1 MAACVS
7 NSLGPPVPSETD
19 QAPENLPSVGPAAS
33 PGLLPG
39 LYDPLQ
45 HLVAAAELLDRQRL
59 TPEARACARAILQSG
74 RMVLNVLEDL
84 RQLAG
89 LSAER
94 VAPAPIGVEALVE
107 DVEAL
112 WRLQTAPSAGRLLL
126 SRNTP
131 AHVALVIDGG
141 GAKQLLNALISR
153 GLASGETGVVEA
165 SVSLGAPDEFGRT
178 ELRFAVAQNLPPPTS
193 AEHDTGLMLADAL
206 ARRLGGTLTR
216 TDNPGVG
223 EAVSVRLP
231 AEIAVEA
238 AAEEG
243 EELRVLPER
252 THILIV
258 DDNAT
263 NRMVAGALCEMFGC
277 TTQTAE
283 DGVEAVEAA
292 RGSRFDLILM
302 DIKMPRMDG
311 IEATRAIRR
320 LPGALGKVPIVALTA
335 NGDAEAAKV
344 YLANGMDA
352 VVEKPIKP
360 DRLLETLQ
368 MVLEPGAQDT
378 ADATPTSSAA

>member
-1 MAACVS
+1 M
-7 NSLGPPVPSETD
+7 PSETD
-19 QAPENLPSVGPAAS
+19 QASENVPLVSAAAS

-89 LSAER
+89 LSAES
-94 VAPAPIGVEALVE
+94 VAPAPIGLEALVE

-165 SVSLGAPDEFGRT
+165 SVSLSAPDEFGRT
-178 ELRFAVAQNLPPPTS
+178 ELRFTVAQNLPPPTS
-193 AEHDTGLMLADAL
+193 AEHDTGLMLAEAL
-206 ARRLGGTLTR
+206 AQRLGGLLTR
-216 TDNPGVG
+216 TDNLGVG
-223 EAVSVRLP
+223 ETVIVRLP
-231 AEIAVEA
+231 AEIAAEA
-238 AAEEG
+238 AQEEG

-335 NGDAEAAKV
+335 NGDAEATKI

-368 MVLEPGAQDT
+368 MVLEPLAEAKDAAQD
-378 ADATPTSSAA
+378 PVQTSSAA

>member
-1 MAACVS
+1 M
-7 NSLGPPVPSETD
+7 
-19 QAPENLPSVGPAAS
+19 PSVADHASDDAPVAGASTPAAL
-33 PGLLPG
+33 PPG

-74 RMVLNVLEDL
+74 RMVLNVLEDM
-84 RQLAG
+84 RQLAA
-89 LSAER
+89 LSVEPS
-94 VAPAPIGVEALVE
+94 VPAPIGLETLVE

-126 SRNTP
+126 SRTAP
-131 AHVALVIDGG
+131 ANVTLSLDGG
-141 GAKQLLNALISR
+141 GAKQLLNTLISR
-153 GLASGETGVVEA
+153 ALGAGEAGVVETT
-165 SVSLGAPDEFGRT
+165 VSLAAPDAAGRT
-178 ELRFAVAQNLPPPTS
+178 ELRFTVGQNLPAAWP
-193 AEHDTGLMLADAL
+193 AAQDTALTLADAI
-206 ARRLGGTLTR
+206 ARRLGGVLTVAANSGAGQ
-216 TDNPGVG
+216 T
-223 EAVSVRLP
+223 VSVRLP
-231 AEIAVEA
+231 AEIAADIGAEDGEA
-238 AAEEG
+238 
-243 EELRVLPER
+243 LRVLPER

-292 RGSRFDLILM
+292 RASRFDLILM
-302 DIKMPRMDG
+302 DIRMPRMDG

-320 LPGALGKVPIVALTA
+320 LPGALGRVPIVALTA
-335 NGDAEAAKV
+335 NSDADAAKI
-344 YLANGMDA
+344 YLSSGMDA

-368 MVLEPGAQDT
+368 MVLEPEAHAGNAQQ
-378 ADATPTSSAA
+378 ASSAA

>member
-1 MAACVS
+1 MAGCPS
-7 NSLGPPVPSETD
+7 NSLRLYVPSVAD
-19 QAPENLPSVGPAAS
+19 HVSDDAPAAGA
-33 PGLLPG
+33 PPAATLPPG

-74 RMVLNVLEDL
+74 RMVLNVLEDM
-84 RQLAG
+84 RQLAA
-89 LSAER
+89 LSVEPS
-94 VAPAPIGVEALVE
+94 VPAPIGLETLVE

-126 SRNTP
+126 SRNAP
-131 AHVALVIDGG
+131 ANVTLSIDGG
-141 GAKQLLNALISR
+141 GAKQLLNTLVSRAL
-153 GLASGETGVVEA
+153 GAGETGVVEA
-165 SVSLGAPDEFGRT
+165 TVSLAAPDPAGHT
-178 ELRFAVAQNLPPPTS
+178 ELRFTVGQNLPAAWPAAQDTS
-193 AEHDTGLMLADAL
+193 LHLADAI
-206 ARRLGGTLTR
+206 ARRLGGVLTV
-216 TDNPGVG
+216 TANGGVG
-223 EAVSVRLP
+223 ETVSVRLP
-231 AEIAVEA
+231 AEIAE
-238 AAEEG
+238 EIGGDEG

-292 RGSRFDLILM
+292 RASRFDLILM

-320 LPGALGKVPIVALTA
+320 LPGALGRVPIVALTA
-335 NGDAEAAKV
+335 NSDAEAAKI
-344 YLANGMDA
+344 YMDSGMDA

-368 MVLEPGAQDT
+368 MVLEPEAH
-378 ADATPTSSAA
+378 AAATQASSAA

>member
-1 MAACVS
+1 MS
-7 NSLGPPVPSETD
+7 NSLGSYVPSVAD
-19 QAPENLPSVGPAAS
+19 QASDDASAAEAPRAATLP
-33 PGLLPG
+33 PG

-74 RMVLNVLEDL
+74 RMVLNVLEDM
-84 RQLAG
+84 RQLAA
-89 LSAER
+89 LSVEPSI
-94 VAPAPIGVEALVE
+94 PAPIGLETLVE

-126 SRNTP
+126 SRNAP
-131 AHVALVIDGG
+131 AHVTLNIDGG
-141 GAKQLLNALISR
+141 GAKQLLNTLIGRAL
-153 GLASGETGVVEA
+153 GAGETGVVEA
-165 SVSLGAPDEFGRT
+165 AVALTPADPAGRI
-178 ELRFAVAQNLPPPTS
+178 ELRFTVGQNLPAAWPAAQDTS
-193 AEHDTGLMLADAL
+193 LSLADAI
-206 ARRLGGTLTR
+206 ARRLGGVLTVMAN
-216 TDNPGVG
+216 DGVG
-223 EAVSVRLP
+223 ETVSVRLP
-231 AEIAVEA
+231 AEIAA
-238 AAEEG
+238 DIGADEG
-243 EELRVLPER
+243 EALRVLPER

-292 RGSRFDLILM
+292 RASRFDLILM

-320 LPGALGKVPIVALTA
+320 LPGALGRVPIVALTA

-344 YLANGMDA
+344 YMDSGMDA

-368 MVLEPGAQDT
+368 MVLEPEAHAAPAAQ
-378 ADATPTSSAA
+378 ASSAA

>member
-1 MAACVS
+1 MA
-7 NSLGPPVPSETD
+7 
-19 QAPENLPSVGPAAS
+19 PASAS
-33 PGLLPG
+33 LLPG
-39 LYDPLQ
+39 LYNPLQ

-74 RMVLNVLEDL
+74 RMILNVMEDL
-84 RQLAG
+84 RQLGG
-89 LSAER
+89 LATEPSIDT
-94 VAPAPIGVEALVE
+94 PAPLSELIE

-126 SRNTP
+126 SSTAPGGVTLN
-131 AHVALVIDGG
+131 IDGG
-141 GAKQLLNALISR
+141 GFKQLLNTLIGRAL
-153 GLASGETGVVEA
+153 AAGESGVVEA
-165 SVSLGAPDEFGRT
+165 LVALELSSDGLATLRVSVSQSLAASLPAAHDSGLALSTTLAARMGGA
-178 ELRFAVAQNLPPPTS
+178 LSVAANAGGGEIASARLPTQI
-193 AEHDTGLMLADAL
+193 M
-206 ARRLGGTLTR
+206 
-216 TDNPGVG
+216 
-223 EAVSVRLP
+223 EAVDDTAGEDAHVLP
-231 AEIAVEA
+231 A
-238 AAEEG
+238 
-243 EELRVLPER
+243 R

-292 RGSRFDLILM
+292 RASRFDLILM

-320 LPGALGKVPIVALTA
+320 LPGALGRVPIVALTA
-335 NGDAEAAKV
+335 NGDAEATKI

-368 MVLEPGAQDT
+368 AVLEPEGHQPVQAQ
-378 ADATPTSSAA
+378 TSSAA

>member
-1 MAACVS
+1 MPSADPAFDGASAAAT
-7 NSLGPPVPSETD
+7 P
-19 QAPENLPSVGPAAS
+19 AS
-33 PGLLPG
+33 PALPPG

-74 RMVLNVLEDL
+74 RMVLNVLEDM
-84 RQLAG
+84 RQLAALSVEPSVAAPVG
-89 LSAER
+89 LET
-94 VAPAPIGVEALVE
+94 LVE

-126 SRNTP
+126 SRNAP
-131 AHVALVIDGG
+131 AHVTLNLDGG
-141 GAKQLLNALISR
+141 GAKQLLNTLIGRAL
-153 GLASGETGVVEA
+153 GAGEAGVVEA
-165 SVSLGAPDEFGRT
+165 TVSLAPPDAAGRT
-178 ELRFAVAQNLPPPTS
+178 ELCFSVSQNLPPAWP
-193 AEHDTGLMLADAL
+193 AAQDTAMGLADAI
-206 ARRLGGTLTR
+206 ARRLGGALTATANR
-216 TDNPGVG
+216 GAGQT
-223 EAVSVRLP
+223 VSARLP
-231 AEIAVEA
+231 AEIA
-238 AAEEG
+238 AELDG
-243 EELRVLPER
+243 EDGETLRVLPER

-292 RGSRFDLILM
+292 RASRFDLILM

-320 LPGALGKVPIVALTA
+320 LPGALGRVPIVALTA
-335 NGDAEAAKV
+335 NGDAEAARV
-344 YLANGMDA
+344 YMDSGMNA

-360 DRLLETLQ
+360 DRLLDTLQ
-368 MVLEPGAQDT
+368 MVLEPEAHAAPGT
-378 ADATPTSSAA
+378 LTSSAA

>member
-1 MAACVS
+1 M
-7 NSLGPPVPSETD
+7 PSETD
-19 QAPENLPSVGPAAS
+19 QASENVPLVSAAAS

-89 LSAER
+89 LSAES
-94 VAPAPIGVEALVE
+94 VAPAPIGLEALVE

-165 SVSLGAPDEFGRT
+165 SVSLSAPDEFGRT
-178 ELRFAVAQNLPPPTS
+178 ELRFTVAQNLPPPTS
-193 AEHDTGLMLADAL
+193 AEHDTGLMLAEAL
-206 ARRLGGTLTR
+206 ARRLGGLLTR
-216 TDNPGVG
+216 TDNLGVG
-223 EAVSVRLP
+223 ETVSVRLP
-231 AEIAVEA
+231 AEIAAEA
-238 AAEEG
+238 AQEEG

-335 NGDAEAAKV
+335 NGDAEATKI

-368 MVLEPGAQDT
+368 MVLEPLAEAKDAAQD
-378 ADATPTSSAA
+378 PVQTSSAA

>member
-1 MAACVS
+1 M
-7 NSLGPPVPSETD
+7 
-19 QAPENLPSVGPAAS
+19 PSVADQRLSDAATFPAPPSAA
-33 PGLLPG
+33 LLPG
-39 LYDPLQ
+39 LYNPLQ

-84 RQLAG
+84 RQLGA
-89 LSAER
+89 LRNEPST
-94 VAPAPIGVEALVE
+94 PAPVLLAEVME

-126 SRNTP
+126 SCNVP
-131 AHVALVIDGG
+131 ASMMLMLDSGG
-141 GAKQLLNALISR
+141 IKQLLNTLIGRAL
-153 GLASGETGVVEA
+153 GDADAGVVEVTLTMDTPNA
-165 SVSLGAPDEFGRT
+165 EGATVLRARVGRSVRPLT
-178 ELRFAVAQNLPPPTS
+178 LPEQDS
-193 AEHDTGLMLADAL
+193 AL
-206 ARRLGGTLTR
+206 ALAGAAAARLGGALHLEPHT
-216 TDNPGVG
+216 GAG
-223 EAVSVRLP
+223 EVANFTLP
-231 AEIAVEA
+231 AVVVAADGNEIAEDQA
-238 AAEEG
+238 
-243 EELRVLPER
+243 VLPDR

-292 RGSRFDLILM
+292 RATRFDLILM

-320 LPGALGKVPIVALTA
+320 LPGVLGRVPIVALTA
-335 NGDAEAAKV
+335 NGDAEAAKI
-344 YLANGMDA
+344 YIANGMNA

-368 MVLEPGAQDT
+368 AVLEPHAGLEPDR
-378 ADATPTSSAA
+378 TSSAA

>member
-1 MAACVS
+1 
-7 NSLGPPVPSETD
+7 VPSVAD
-19 QAPENLPSVGPAAS
+19 HVSDDAPAAGA
-33 PGLLPG
+33 PPAATLPPG

-74 RMVLNVLEDL
+74 RMVLNVLEDM
-84 RQLAG
+84 RQLAA
-89 LSAER
+89 LSVEPS
-94 VAPAPIGVEALVE
+94 VPAPIGLETLVE

-126 SRNTP
+126 SRNAP
-131 AHVALVIDGG
+131 ANVTLSIDGG
-141 GAKQLLNALISR
+141 GAKQLLNTLVSRAL
-153 GLASGETGVVEA
+153 GAGETGVVEA
-165 SVSLGAPDEFGRT
+165 TVSLAAPDPAGHT
-178 ELRFAVAQNLPPPTS
+178 ELRFTVGQNLPAAWPAAQDTS
-193 AEHDTGLMLADAL
+193 LHLADAI
-206 ARRLGGTLTR
+206 ARRLGGVLTV
-216 TDNPGVG
+216 TANGGVG
-223 EAVSVRLP
+223 ETVSVRLP
-231 AEIAVEA
+231 AEIAE
-238 AAEEG
+238 EIGGDEG

-292 RGSRFDLILM
+292 RASRFDLILM

-320 LPGALGKVPIVALTA
+320 LPGALGRVPIVALTA
-335 NGDAEAAKV
+335 NSDAEAAKI
-344 YLANGMDA
+344 YMDSGMDA

-368 MVLEPGAQDT
+368 MVLEPEAH
-378 ADATPTSSAA
+378 AAATQASSAA

>member
-1 MAACVS
+1 MAGWRS
-7 NSLGPPVPSETD
+7 NSLGPFVPRAADHASDDE
-19 QAPENLPSVGPAAS
+19 PAAPAPVRAAIPS
-33 PGLLPG
+33 G

-74 RMVLNVLEDL
+74 RMVLNVLEDM
-84 RQLAG
+84 RQLAALSLEPSVPTIVG
-89 LSAER
+89 LET
-94 VAPAPIGVEALVE
+94 LVE

-126 SRNTP
+126 SRNAP
-131 AHVALVIDGG
+131 ANVSLNIDGG
-141 GAKQLLNALISR
+141 GAKQLLNTLISR
-153 GLASGETGVVEA
+153 ALGAGETGVVEA
-165 SVSLGAPDEFGRT
+165 SVSLDAPDPGGRT
-178 ELRFAVAQNLPPPTS
+178 ELRFAVSQNLPASWPP
-193 AEHDTGLMLADAL
+193 EHDTSLAL
-206 ARRLGGTLTR
+206 AYAIARKLGGVLTVAAN
-216 TDNPGVG
+216 DGAG
-223 EAVSVRLP
+223 ETAHVRLP
-231 AEIAVEA
+231 AEIA
-238 AAEEG
+238 EEHG
-243 EELRVLPER
+243 GEDIEELRVLPER

-292 RGSRFDLILM
+292 RASRFDLILM

-320 LPGALGKVPIVALTA
+320 LPGALGRVPIVALTA
-335 NGDAEAAKV
+335 NCDAEAAKV
-344 YLANGMDA
+344 YMDSGMDA

-368 MVLEPGAQDT
+368 MVLEPEAYAARSAQ
-378 ADATPTSSAA
+378 ASSAA